1 MRRLALALALALAP
15 SVATAADT
23 ATGTGT
29 GADAVPD
36 FAQGIKPLKIDL
48 TDDGTQ
54 WVRVINW
61 VQVWAR
67 AMELNPGST
76 VQGEAEDWALDVG
89 LRRARFMVQSQ
100 LGPRLS
106 LLFHFGVDNQT
117 FNSER
122 HPQLYVHD
130 AWAEV
135 EAVPKALAL
144 GAGLLYWNGV
154 SRMTNASTISML
166 ALDAP
171 ILNWFEIEKADQFG
185 RQLGLYA
192 KGKLGLFDY
201 RVALTR
207 PFSVSGE
214 LVDGGPVDFRPGANT
229 FAVAGYFQLQL
240 GDIESNALPY
250 ATGTYL
256 GAKSVFN
263 VGLGFHW
270 HPDAMGR
277 VVDGAEEKHDLF
289 VAAADVFLDEPLAG
303 GALTG
308 YLAFFHDDFGPDYTR
323 NVGIMNVAKGGT
335 SLNGAGN
342 AYPVIGTGDHLYT
355 QWGFL
360 LPGEGVRLQPYAT
373 LQASFMERFDDP
385 MVAFEL
391 GANLLLSGHN
401 AKISLDWRNR
411 PYFEASGAG
420 IGVGGRA
427 NELILQLSFAR

>member
-201 RVALTR
+201 R
-207 PFSVSGE
+207 
-214 LVDGGPVDFRPGANT
+214 
-229 FAVAGYFQLQL
+229 
-240 GDIESNALPY
+240 
-250 ATGTYL
+250 
-256 GAKSVFN
+256 
-263 VGLGFHW
+263 
-270 HPDAMGR
+270 
-277 VVDGAEEKHDLF
+277 
-289 VAAADVFLDEPLAG
+289 
-303 GALTG
+303 
-308 YLAFFHDDFGPDYTR
+308 
-323 NVGIMNVAKGGT
+323 
-335 SLNGAGN
+335 
-342 AYPVIGTGDHLYT
+342 
-355 QWGFL
+355 
-360 LPGEGVRLQPYAT
+360 
-373 LQASFMERFDDP
+373 
-385 MVAFEL
+385 
-391 GANLLLSGHN
+391 
-401 AKISLDWRNR
+401 
-411 PYFEASGAG
+411 
-420 IGVGGRA
+420 
-427 NELILQLSFAR
+427 